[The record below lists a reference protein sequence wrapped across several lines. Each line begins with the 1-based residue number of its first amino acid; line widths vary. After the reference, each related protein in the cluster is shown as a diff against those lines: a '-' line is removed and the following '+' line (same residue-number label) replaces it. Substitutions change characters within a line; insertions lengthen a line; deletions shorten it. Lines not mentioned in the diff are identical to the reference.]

1 MSGSIA
7 LLVVSPR
14 VPAGL
19 MTRDAWRRL
28 ESADAVLGR
37 AGDEPLVE
45 VTRDEGFDV
54 EIRDEPPAATAHA
67 LVAAGVAGRHVVWL
81 GSADADPGLTDALA
95 GELTRLDD
103 PPPVEVVVGS
113 ASTSL

>member
-54 EIRDEPPAATAHA
+54 EIRDEPPAARHMPSSRRGSP
-67 LVAAGVAGRHVVWL
+67 GV
-81 GSADADPGLTDALA
+81 
-95 GELTRLDD
+95 
-103 PPPVEVVVGS
+103 
-113 ASTSL
+113 TSSG